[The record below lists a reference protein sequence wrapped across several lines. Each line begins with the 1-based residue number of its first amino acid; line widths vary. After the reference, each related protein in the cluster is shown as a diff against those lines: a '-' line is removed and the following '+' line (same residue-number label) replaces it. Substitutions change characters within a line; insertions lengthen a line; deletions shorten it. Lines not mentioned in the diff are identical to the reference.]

1 MDVDTWPIL
10 RVKYA
15 VPIQEYEIFSPTDPV
30 DQSLVSSYEYADVKA
45 AKRTTKFM

>member
-15 VPIQEYEIFSPTDPV
+15 VPIQEYEIVFSD
-30 DQSLVSSYEYADVKA
+30 
-45 AKRTTKFM
+45 